1 MWLLRLLIDF
11 FRYPFDAH
19 RETNKFGRFL
29 NFLFK
34 EYPAFLWVK
43 PSLLRI
49 ALFPV
54 ILLYQLFKK

>member
-1 MWLLRLLIDF
+1 MIDF